1 MQFRNPSGHAATV
14 VAAAAL
20 LAVTSGMALPA
31 APAGAVSRSP
41 DGVWR
46 VDGYGTVLS
55 VERGRLQE
63 YQTTSVSCLKGESAA
78 RSGGGSTSPRYLTD
92 EGDAFTV
99 RSGPRPD
106 RASLHVD
113 GSPNYRDLRRVPALP
128 ASCAR
133 EMPGGPVAAFDVL
146 WRTFEENYPFFAAK
160 GIDWDAVRDRHRPRI
175 HAGTTDAE
183 LFAVFEEMLAPLH
196 DAHVA
201 LLAGDTGTFARS
213 RPGTVIPDRTLEDRI
228 KAYIQERDLD
238 GRPLREFGQGRI
250 GYADLPGGQGY
261 LRLSAF
267 GGYTKANTFAANSA
281 ELDRALDAILTPAR
295 TARMKGLII
304 DLRINGGGSD
314 SLGLRL
320 AARLT
325 DRPHFAYAKRARNDP
340 ADPARFTRPQ
350 PLYVHPAAG
359 RPRYPGPVTVLTSGT
374 TFSAGETFTQA
385 LIDRPGRTVR
395 IGESTQGVFSD
406 ALERRLPGGWTLLLP
421 NEEFLTRSGHTF
433 DGPGIPP
440 HLREP
445 VFTDEEFAHHR
456 DSAFD
461 RAVEVL
467 RDPR

>member
-1 MQFRNPSGHAATV
+1 M
-14 VAAAAL
+14 L
-20 LAVTSGMALPA
+20 LAVVGGPALPVA
-31 APAGAVSRSP
+31 AAGAVSGSP
-41 DGVWR
+41 AGMWR

-55 VERGRLQE
+55 VERGRLLE
-63 YQTTSVSCLKGESAA
+63 YQVTSVSCLKGESAG
-78 RSGGGSTSPRYLTD
+78 RSGGASHAPRYLTAD
-92 EGDAFTV
+92 GDAFTV

-106 RASLHVD
+106 RASMRVD
-113 GSPNYRDLRRVPALP
+113 GSPNDRALRRIAALP
-128 ASCAR
+128 VSCAR
-133 EMPGGPVAAFDVL
+133 ETPAGPVAAFDVL
-146 WRTFEENYPFFAAK
+146 WQTFEENYPFFAAK
-160 GIDWDAVRDRHRPRI
+160 GIDWDAVRDRYRPRI

-183 LFAVFEEMLAPLH
+183 LFAVFREMLSPLH

-201 LLAGDTGTFARS
+201 LLAGGTGVFAQS
-213 RPGTVIPDRTLEDRI
+213 RPGTVIPGQALEDRI
-228 KAYIQERDLD
+228 KAYVQERDLD
-238 GRPLREFGQGRI
+238 GRPLREFGRGRI
-250 GYADLPGGQGY
+250 GYADLPGGRGY

-267 GGYTKANTFAANSA
+267 SGFTQANTFAANSA

-295 TARMKGLII
+295 TARLKGLII

-340 ADPARFTRPQ
+340 SDPSRFTRPQ
-350 PLYVHPAAG
+350 PVYVQPAAG
-359 RPRYPGPVTVLTSGT
+359 RSRFAGPVTVLTGGT

-385 LIDRPGRTVR
+385 LIERPGLTVR
-395 IGESTQGVFSD
+395 IGEPTQGVFSD
-406 ALERRLPGGWTLLLP
+406 TLERRLPGGWTVLLP

-440 HLREP
+440 HLSEP
-445 VFTDEEFAHHR
+445 VFTDEEFARHL

-467 RDPR
+467 RERR